1 MKATTAKQNEI
12 LSRIEA
18 YNSIKISS
26 EAFYVKNKV
35 IGLWI
40 DSISKIDIAK
50 IERFGNQFG
59 VFSVVPGGHNKINL
73 ILQGAGRM
81 TDNHYYEKRRNTP
94 RLPIVYTTPEILQ
107 KLDYLAGIHGSKK
120 AAIEMAISALYCS
133 EQQK

>member
-18 YNSIKISS
+18 YNSIKISG

-40 DSISKIDIAK
+40 DSISKNDIAK

-59 VFSVVPGGHNKINL
+59 VFSVVAGGHNKINL
-73 ILQGAGRM
+73 MLQG
-81 TDNHYYEKRRNTP
+81 
-94 RLPIVYTTPEILQ
+94 
-107 KLDYLAGIHGSKK
+107 
-120 AAIEMAISALYCS
+120 
-133 EQQK
+133 

>member
-12 LSRIEA
+12 LSRIEG

-40 DSISKIDIAK
+40 DSISKNDIAK

-59 VFSVVPGGHNKINL
+59 VFSLVSGGHNKINL
-73 ILQGAGRM
+73 ILA
-81 TDNHYYEKRRNTP
+81 N
-94 RLPIVYTTPEILQ
+94 
-107 KLDYLAGIHGSKK
+107 
-120 AAIEMAISALYCS
+120 
-133 EQQK
+133 